1 MIRDFVSAVSK
12 KPLRWAIAAA
22 LALPVGYCLSALLR
36 QRSVEYGWLVFGPTQ
51 NVRVLVSAT
60 GTTPK
65 DTITIQR
72 FDSEQP
78 VGRKEQFKNTGAPVE
93 IVLADPD
100 GVTSYVI
107 RKAAS
112 PLRFAA
118 EKDAP
123 FELMVNVEIRG
134 PVAYRQYSNLVAMSR
149 ETETAPICH
158 FHGPLRIGL

>member
-1 MIRDFVSAVSK
+1 M
-12 KPLRWAIAAA
+12 
-22 LALPVGYCLSALLR
+22 
-36 QRSVEYGWLVFGPTQ
+36 
-51 NVRVLVSAT
+51 
-60 GTTPK
+60 
-65 DTITIQR
+65 
-72 FDSEQP
+72 
-78 VGRKEQFKNTGAPVE
+78 GRKEQFKNTGAPVE